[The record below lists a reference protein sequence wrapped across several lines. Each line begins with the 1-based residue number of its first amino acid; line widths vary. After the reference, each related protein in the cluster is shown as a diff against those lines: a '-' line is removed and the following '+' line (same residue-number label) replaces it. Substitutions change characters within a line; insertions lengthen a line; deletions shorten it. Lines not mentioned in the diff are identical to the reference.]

1 MSDGVP
7 KRGFFESREAFAE
20 RQMRF
25 CRINAIQQTR
35 FISLKITKLER
46 NIDSLID
53 KIRFHLQ
60 QGHRHKAA
68 VYVPEYLQRTKRLS
82 ELTRARLMI
91 TSMRDR
97 IDDTTLQVSLESSV
111 TAFTVLGG
119 LLKDGKEIDMNSIMA
134 QFDGCIEETSTS
146 MSMVSDSLLSPV
158 GAFDE
163 DASGVSTSTMDRIFQ
178 EICPGRPTSPQKEE
192 DKPDESVMDSELA
205 RRIANLST

>member
-1 MSDGVP
+1 MADGVP
-7 KRGFFESREAFAE
+7 CKRLFESKEAFAE

-25 CRINAIQQTR
+25 CRISAIQQTR

-53 KIRFHLQ
+53 KIRLHLQ

-68 VYVPEYLQRTKRLS
+68 VYVPEYLQRTKRLK

-91 TSMRDR
+91 TSMKDR
-97 IDDTTLQVSLESSV
+97 IDDTALQVSLESSV
-111 TAFTVLGG
+111 TAFTILGG
-119 LLKDGKEIDMNSIMA
+119 LLKDGKEVDMDSIMA
-134 QFDGCIEETSTS
+134 QFDGCIEETSAS
-146 MSMVSDSLLSPV
+146 MSMVGDSLLSPV

-163 DASGVSTSTMDRIFQ
+163 DVSGVSSSTMDRIFK
-178 EICPGRPTSPQKEE
+178 EICPEFPTNTQQEA
-192 DKPDESVMDSELA
+192 DEPGNSAMDSELA